1 MAKRILS
8 FLKKHNI
15 LYKLQFGFGE
25 GHSTTHT
32 LLELLEELYSNLDQG
47 NTCIG
52 IFLDLTKAFDTIDHD
67 ILLFKLQHYGFRG
80 KIYDWFSS
88 YLKNRK
94 QFTIANGESSKL
106 DYVYKGAPQGSV
118 LGPIL
123 FILYV
128 NDIPNATKLIP
139 RLFADDTNVFNFG
152 KCIPNLIHETNTQL
166 SNLTLF
172 HLGGGVFRPPNQ
184 TFLHCAETAQDM
196 MTKLCDFYSNLIGN
210 QNLNASLF

>member
-1 MAKRILS
+1 MAKRIIS

-15 LYKLQFGFGE
+15 LYKLQFGFRE

-106 DYVYKGAPQGSV
+106 DYIK
-118 LGPIL
+118 
-123 FILYV
+123 
-128 NDIPNATKLIP
+128 
-139 RLFADDTNVFNFG
+139 VF
-152 KCIPNLIHETNTQL
+152 
-166 SNLTLF
+166 
-172 HLGGGVFRPPNQ
+172 
-184 TFLHCAETAQDM
+184 
-196 MTKLCDFYSNLIGN
+196 
-210 QNLNASLF
+210 

>member
-1 MAKRILS
+1 MAKRIIS

-15 LYKLQFGFGE
+15 LYKLQFGFRE

-47 NTCIG
+47 STCTG

-80 KIYDWFSS
+80 KKKDWFSS
-88 YLKNRK
+88 YLKNGK

-106 DYVYKGAPQGSV
+106 DYIYKGVPQGSV

-123 FILYV
+123 FKLYV
-128 NDIPNATKLIP
+128 NDMPNATKLIP

-152 KCIPNLIHETNTQL
+152 KCIPNLIHETNTEL
-166 SNLTLF
+166 SNLNEWMKGNMLKVNTTKTNYCLY
-172 HLGGGVFRPPNQ
+172 HSLSKN
-184 TFLHCAETAQDM
+184 AQM
-196 MTKLCDFYSNLIGN
+196 KHTP
-210 QNLNASLF
+210 